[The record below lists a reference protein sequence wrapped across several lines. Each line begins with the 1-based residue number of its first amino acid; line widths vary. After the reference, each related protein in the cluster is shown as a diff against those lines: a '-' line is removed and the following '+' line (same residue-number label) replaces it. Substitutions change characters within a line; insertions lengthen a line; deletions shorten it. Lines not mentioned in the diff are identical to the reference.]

1 VIIKVDI
8 KNNIKNLFETWSGEK
23 AQVISAMPQ
32 SGSYRQYYRISGN
45 SKSAIG
51 AFNPD
56 HKENKAF
63 ITFTKHFRS
72 IGLNVPEF
80 YLDDKNSVTYL
91 IEDLGDVSLFSFL
104 SENRNLKEFP
114 EKVTSYYKNSLE
126 HLIRFQFE
134 GSEGLD
140 YSVCYPRSSFDKQS
154 IMWDLNYFKY
164 YFLKLTKIVF
174 DEQLLENDFNKF
186 AEFLLSAEMN
196 NFMYRDFQSH
206 NIMIK
211 DEKLYFIDYQGG
223 RKGALQYDVASL
235 LYDAKADV
243 PQKIRDELVEFYI
256 QHLNRRTKINRKE
269 FLNHYYG
276 YILIRIL
283 QAMGAYGF
291 RGLYEN
297 KAHFLKSIPYSI
309 KNLKYL
315 IDNNLLPD
323 GFPELRKSIVKIINN
338 DELSKFGYH
347 ETQDKL
353 KVTINSFSYKNGI
366 PLDLSGNGGGFVFD
380 CRALPNPGR
389 LEKFKELTGRN
400 KEVIFFL
407 ENEST
412 VNNFLENVSKISE
425 VSIKN
430 YIERKFTSLVI
441 NFGCTGG
448 QHRSVYSA
456 EKLSTLLKNKFD
468 INVEVNHTGLE
479 QKGES

>member
-1 VIIKVDI
+1 MINKVDI
-8 KNNIKNLFETWSGEK
+8 KNNLKNLFKTWSGED
-23 AQVISAMPQ
+23 AQVVSVLPQ

-80 YLDDKNSVTYL
+80 YLDDKNSGTYL

-104 SENRNLKEFP
+104 SENRNLKEIP
-114 EKVTSYYKNSLE
+114 EKAISYYKNSIE

-154 IMWDLNYFKY
+154 IMWDLNYFKF
-164 YFLKLTKIVF
+164 YFLKLTKTVF

-186 AEFLLSAEMN
+186 AEFLLSVEMN
-196 NFMYRDFQSH
+196 NFMYRDFQSR

-223 RKGALQYDVASL
+223 RRGALQYDVASL
-235 LYDAKADV
+235 LYDAKADL
-243 PQKIRDELVEFYI
+243 PQKIRDELIEFYI
-256 QHLNRRTKINRKE
+256 QHLDRRTKINREE
-269 FLNHYYG
+269 FLNNYYG

-291 RGLYEN
+291 RGLFE
-297 KAHFLKSIPYSI
+297 KKVHFLKSIPYSI
-309 KNLKYL
+309 KNLKWL
-315 IDNNLLPD
+315 MDNNLLPD
-323 GFPELRKSIVKIINN
+323 GLPELQKSLRNIINN
-338 DELSKFGYH
+338 EELSKFGYH
-347 ETQDKL
+347 ELQDKL
-353 KVTINSFSYKNGI
+353 KLTINSFSYKNGI
-366 PLDLSGNGGGFVFD
+366 PFDLSGNGGGFVFD

-389 LEKFKELTGRN
+389 LEKFKELTGRD
-400 KEVIFFL
+400 KEVIVFL
-407 ENEST
+407 ENESA
-412 VNNFLENVSKISE
+412 VKDFLENVYKISE
-425 VSIKN
+425 DTVKN

-468 INVEVNHTGLE
+468 INIEVNHTGLE
-479 QKGES
+479 QKGKS

>member
-1 VIIKVDI
+1 VDI

-63 ITFTKHFRS
+63 ITFSKHFRS

-154 IMWDLNYFKY
+154 ILWDLNYFKY
-164 YFLKLTKIVF
+164 YFLKLTKTVF

-297 KAHFLKSIPYSI
+297 KVHFLKSIPYSI

-323 GFPELRKSIVKIINN
+323 GFPELRKSLAKIINN

-412 VNNFLENVSKISE
+412 VKNFLENVSKISE

>member
-1 VIIKVDI
+1 VDI

-63 ITFTKHFRS
+63 ITFSKHFRS

-114 EKVTSYYKNSLE
+114 EKVISYYKNSLE

-154 IMWDLNYFKY
+154 ILWDLNYFKY
-164 YFLKLTKIVF
+164 YFLKLTKTVF

-297 KAHFLKSIPYSI
+297 KVHFLKSIPYSI

-323 GFPELRKSIVKIINN
+323 GFPELRKSLAKIINN

-412 VNNFLENVSKISE
+412 VKNFLENVSKISE

>member
-1 VIIKVDI
+1 MIIKVDI
-8 KNNIKNLFETWSGEK
+8 KNNIKNLFKTWSDED
-23 AQVISAMPQ
+23 AQVISVLPQ
-32 SGSYRQYYRISGN
+32 SGSYRQYFRISGN
-45 SKSAIG
+45 SKSAIV

-80 YLDDKNSVTYL
+80 YLDDKNSGTYL

-114 EKVTSYYKNSLE
+114 KKVTSYYKNSIE

-164 YFLKLTKIVF
+164 YFLKLTQTFF

-196 NFMYRDFQSH
+196 NFMYRDFQSR

-223 RKGALQYDVASL
+223 RKGALQYDIASL
-235 LYDAKADV
+235 LYDAKADL

-256 QHLNRRTKINRKE
+256 QILSSKIKLNRDE

-297 KAHFLKSIPYSI
+297 KVHFLKSIPFAI
-309 KNLKYL
+309 KNLNWLLY
-315 IDNNLLPD
+315 NNLLPE
-323 GFPELRKSIVKIINN
+323 GFPELRKSIAKIINN
-338 DELSKFGYH
+338 NELSKFVYH
-347 ETQDKL
+347 EPQDKL

-389 LEKFKELTGRN
+389 LEKFKELTGRE

-407 ENEST
+407 EKEST
-412 VNNFLENVSKISE
+412 VNNFLENVCKISE
-425 VSIKN
+425 DSIKN

-441 NFGCTGG
+441 NLGCTGG

-456 EKLSTLLKNKFD
+456 EKLAANIKNKFD
-468 INVEVNHTGLE
+468 ISVEVNHTGLE
-479 QKGES
+479 QKGKS

>member
-1 VIIKVDI
+1 VDI

-63 ITFTKHFRS
+63 ITFSKHFRS

-154 IMWDLNYFKY
+154 ILWDLNYFKY
-164 YFLKLTKIVF
+164 YFLKLTKTVF

-223 RKGALQYDVASL
+223 RKGAVQYDIASL
-235 LYDAKADV
+235 LYAAKADL
-243 PQKIRDELVEFYI
+243 PQKMRDELVKYYI
-256 QHLNRRTKINRKE
+256 DILISKTKLNLEE
-269 FLNHYYG
+269 FLKYYYG
-276 YILIRIL
+276 YVLIRIL

-297 KAHFLKSIPYSI
+297 KVHFLKSIPYSI

-323 GFPELRKSIVKIINN
+323 GFPELRKSLAKIINN

-407 ENEST
+407 ENQSA
-412 VNNFLENVSKISE
+412 VKNFLENVSKISE

>member
-1 VIIKVDI
+1 MIIKVDI

-63 ITFTKHFRS
+63 ITFSKHFRS

-164 YFLKLTKIVF
+164 YFLKLTKTVF

-196 NFMYRDFQSH
+196 NFMYRDFQSR

-223 RKGALQYDVASL
+223 RKGALQYDIASL

-297 KAHFLKSIPYSI
+297 KVHFLKSIPYSI

-323 GFPELRKSIVKIINN
+323 GFPELRKSLAKIINN
-338 DELSKFGYH
+338 DELSKFVYH
-347 ETQDKL
+347 EPQDKL

-407 ENEST
+407 ENQSA
-412 VNNFLENVSKISE
+412 VKIFLENVYEISRD
-425 VSIKN
+425 SIKN

-456 EKLSTLLKNKFD
+456 EKLSTLLNNKFD

>member
-1 VIIKVDI
+1 
-8 KNNIKNLFETWSGEK
+8 
-23 AQVISAMPQ
+23 
-32 SGSYRQYYRISGN
+32 
-45 SKSAIG
+45 
-51 AFNPD
+51 
-56 HKENKAF
+56 
-63 ITFTKHFRS
+63 
-72 IGLNVPEF
+72 
-80 YLDDKNSVTYL
+80 
-91 IEDLGDVSLFSFL
+91 
-104 SENRNLKEFP
+104 
-114 EKVTSYYKNSLE
+114 
-126 HLIRFQFE
+126 
-134 GSEGLD
+134 
-140 YSVCYPRSSFDKQS
+140 
-154 IMWDLNYFKY
+154 MWDLNYFKY
-164 YFLKLTKIVF
+164 YFLKLTKTVF
-174 DEQLLENDFNKF
+174 DEQLLENDINKF

-297 KAHFLKSIPYSI
+297 KVHFLKSIPYSI

-323 GFPELRKSIVKIINN
+323 GFPELRKSLAKIINN
-338 DELSKFGYH
+338 DKLSKFGYH

-412 VNNFLENVSKISE
+412 VKNFLENVSKISE

>member
-1 VIIKVDI
+1 VINKVDI
-8 KNNIKNLFETWSGEK
+8 KNNIKNLFKTWSGED
-23 AQVISAMPQ
+23 AQVVSVLPQ

-51 AFNPD
+51 SFNPD

-80 YLDDKNSVTYL
+80 YLDDKNSGTYL

-114 EKVTSYYKNSLE
+114 EKVISYYKKSIE
-126 HLIRFQFE
+126 HLIRFQFD

-164 YFLKLTKIVF
+164 YFLKLTKTVF

-196 NFMYRDFQSH
+196 NFMYRDFQSR

-223 RKGALQYDVASL
+223 RKGALQYDIASL
-235 LYDAKADV
+235 LYDAKADL

-256 QHLNRRTKINRKE
+256 QFLNNRTKINREE

-297 KAHFLKSIPYSI
+297 KVHFLKSIPFAV
-309 KNLKYL
+309 KNLKL
-315 IDNNLLPD
+315 LMDNNLLPN
-323 GFPELRKSIVKIINN
+323 GLPELQKSLEKIISNT
-338 DELSKFGYH
+338 ELSKF
-347 ETQDKL
+347 EIKESPQKL
-353 KVTINSFSYKNGI
+353 KVTINSFAYKKGI
-366 PLDLSGNGGGFVFD
+366 PIDLSGNDGGFVFD

-389 LEKFKELTGRN
+389 LEKYKELTGRDR
-400 KEVIFFL
+400 EVIIFL
-407 ENEST
+407 ENEPA
-412 VNNFLENVSKISE
+412 VKDFLLNVFTISE
-425 VSIKN
+425 ISIKN
-430 YIERKFTSLVI
+430 YIGRKFTSLVI

-456 EKLSTLLKNKFD
+456 EKLSTHLNNKFN

>member
-1 VIIKVDI
+1 MDI

-23 AQVISAMPQ
+23 AQVISALPQ

-80 YLDDKNSVTYL
+80 YLDDENSGTYL
-91 IEDLGDVSLFSFL
+91 VEDLGDVSLFSSL

-114 EKVTSYYKNSLE
+114 EKVTSYYKNSIE
-126 HLIRFQFE
+126 HLIRFQFD
-134 GSEGLD
+134 GSEELD

-164 YFLKLTKIVF
+164 YFLKLTKTVF
-174 DEQLLENDFNKF
+174 DEQQLENDFNKF
-186 AEFLLSAEMN
+186 AEFLLSADMN
-196 NFMYRDFQSH
+196 NFMYRDFQSR
-206 NIMIK
+206 NVMIK
-211 DEKLYFIDYQGG
+211 DDELYFIDYQGG

-235 LYDAKADV
+235 LFDAKADL

-256 QHLNRRTKINRKE
+256 QILSSKIKLNRDE

-276 YILIRIL
+276 YVLIRIL
-283 QAMGAYGF
+283 QALGAYGF

-297 KAHFLKSIPYSI
+297 KVHFLKSIPFAI
-309 KNLKYL
+309 KNLNWL
-315 IDNNLLPD
+315 LDNNLLPE
-323 GFPELRKSIVKIINN
+323 GFPELRKSLTKIINN
-338 DELSKFGYH
+338 EELSKFEYH

-366 PLDLSGNGGGFVFD
+366 PLDLSGNSGGFVFD

-407 ENEST
+407 EKEST
-412 VNNFLENVSKISE
+412 VNNFLENVYKISE
-425 VSIKN
+425 DSIKN
-430 YIERKFTSLVI
+430 YIGRKFTSLVI

-468 INVEVNHTGLE
+468 INIELNHTGLE
-479 QKGES
+479 QKGKS

>member
-1 VIIKVDI
+1 VDI

-63 ITFTKHFRS
+63 ITFSKHFRS

-164 YFLKLTKIVF
+164 YFLKLTKTVF
-174 DEQLLENDFNKF
+174 DEQLLENDINKF

-297 KAHFLKSIPYSI
+297 KVHFLKSIPYSI

-323 GFPELRKSIVKIINN
+323 GFPELRKSLAKIINN

-412 VNNFLENVSKISE
+412 VKNFLENVSKISE

>member
-1 VIIKVDI
+1 MIIKVDI

-51 AFNPD
+51 AFNLD

-63 ITFTKHFRS
+63 ITFSKHFRS

-164 YFLKLTKIVF
+164 YFLKLTKTVF
-174 DEQLLENDFNKF
+174 DEQLLENDINKF

-297 KAHFLKSIPYSI
+297 KIHFLKSIPYSI

-323 GFPELRKSIVKIINN
+323 GFPELRKSLAKIINN
-338 DELSKFGYH
+338 DKLSKFGYH

-412 VNNFLENVSKISE
+412 VKNFLENVSKISE